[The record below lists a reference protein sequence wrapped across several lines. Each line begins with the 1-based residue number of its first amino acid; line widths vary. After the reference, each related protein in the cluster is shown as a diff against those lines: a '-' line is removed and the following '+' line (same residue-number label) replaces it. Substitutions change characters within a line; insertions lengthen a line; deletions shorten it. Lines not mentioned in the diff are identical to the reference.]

1 MSDIDSRSKESSI
14 VSKKSRSITFRVDTA
29 VINELQRE
37 ADLKELSLNV
47 LVNQVLRRY
56 IEWDRYENK
65 LGMIP
70 VPKIMLSSLVDR
82 TIQLAIDA
90 GITGIDSY
98 RDSVVKSAAKIAFS
112 SMKDSVL
119 FMKKKYSL
127 WTVLEVLQEYMKI
140 SGITSDHSIEGKKHI
155 FIIQHELGINW
166 SIFAKE
172 LLSLIFTTLAEVRA
186 EINITP
192 NVVKAEVIL

>member
-1 MSDIDSRSKESSI
+1 M
-14 VSKKSRSITFRVDTA
+14 DTA

-37 ADLKELSLNV
+37 ADLKEFSLNV